1 MRFMYKLMQF
11 MSGRYGV
18 DKLFYVIFAV
28 ATTLSVANIFLR
40 SIILQTIVYALMF
53 FGIYRMLS
61 RNVNARAKENR
72 ALTGWIDKIIEWRD
86 TRRKRAADT
95 THIYKKCPKCKA
107 ILRLPRRVGKHTTVC
122 PKCGNEFRVTVR
134 K

>member
-18 DKLFYVIFAV
+18 DRLFYFILGIS
-28 ATTLSVANIFLR
+28 TTLSFTNLFVR
-40 SIILQTIVYALMF
+40 SVIIQIIVYALTF
-53 FGIYRMLS
+53 IGIYRVFS
-61 RNVNARAKENR
+61 RNISLRAKENQV
-72 ALTGWIDKIIEWRD
+72 LTGWIDKIIKWRD

-107 ILRLPRRVGKHTTVC
+107 ILRLPRRVGKHKTVC
-122 PKCGNEFRVTVR
+122 PKCGNEFRVRVR